1 MFSPRKAAAG
11 PKLTVDSSFLLTS
24 GGELLATLEGCG
36 RDVET
41 LKVLFNGV
49 VAPAE
54 FVKTSG
60 GLKLKVSIPPG
71 HGSG

>member
-1 MFSPRKAAAG
+1 MFSPRKAAPA

-24 GGELLATLEGCG
+24 GGELLCTLEGCG
-36 RDVET
+36 RD
-41 LKVLFNGV
+41 LKALFNGIS
-49 VAPAE
+49 APAE

-71 HGSG
+71 HGGG

>member
-1 MFSPRKAAAG
+1 MFSPRKAVA

-36 RDVET
+36 RDADALV
-41 LKVLFNGV
+41 VLFNGTPV
-49 VAPAE
+49 QAE

-71 HGSG
+71 LGGG